1 MLVTLR
7 QSDSKNGFPCN
18 FSCQVMIK
26 LIGEL
31 KVMSSGGIFWIV
43 VHISTGVSANI
54 AENFDVFIELFLSI
68 REIE

>member
-1 MLVTLR
+1 
-7 QSDSKNGFPCN
+7 
-18 FSCQVMIK
+18 MIK

-31 KVMSSGGIFWIV
+31 KVMSSRGIFWVV

-54 AENFDVFIELFLSI
+54 AENFNVFVKFFLSI